1 MLHVKGLNIMNNVGK
16 LMLELLPLATLE
28 TLYMVFVSTLVALI
42 IGIPIGVILVI
53 SEKGGIKENLSL
65 SQVCSTIVNIGRSF
79 PFSIL
84 MVAIIP
90 LTRLIV
96 GTSLG
101 TTAAIV
107 PLSIA
112 AIPFVARV
120 IENALKEV
128 DKGIIEAAQAMGATT
143 WQIIY
148 KVLIPEAMPSIVLG
162 ITLTVI
168 NLIGYSAMAGIVG
181 GGGLGKIADQ
191 YGYKRYNT
199 PIMIST
205 IIILILLVQ
214 IIQWFGNTI
223 AKAINKK

>member
-1 MLHVKGLNIMNNVGK
+1 MMQETIA
-16 LMLELLPLATLE
+16 LMSELLPTAVVE
-28 TLYMVFVSTLVALI
+28 TLYMVLASTIIAVLI
-42 IGIPIGVILVI
+42 GAPIGVILII
-53 SEKGGIKENLSL
+53 SEKDGISENVFL
-65 SQVCSTIVNIGRSF
+65 SQVLSTIVNVGRSF

-90 LTRLIV
+90 LTRLIT

-101 TTAAIV
+101 TTASIV

-120 IENALKEV
+120 IESSLREV
-128 DKGIIEAAQAMGATT
+128 DKGIIEAAQAMGATS

-148 KVLIPEAMPSIVLG
+148 KVLIPEAMSGIVLG
-162 ITLTVI
+162 ITLTII
-168 NLIGYSAMAGIVG
+168 NLIGFSAMAGLIG

-205 IIILILLVQ
+205 IILLIILVQ
-214 IIQWFGNTI
+214 MIQWLGNRI
-223 AKAINKK
+223 AQNLNKK

>member
-1 MLHVKGLNIMNNVGK
+1 MKESID
-16 LMLELLPLATLE
+16 LMVQLLPAATFE
-28 TLYMVFVSTLVALI
+28 TLYMVFFSTLVAVIVGAPL
-42 IGIPIGVILVI
+42 GVILII
-53 SEKGGIKENLSL
+53 SEKGGIHENIPLSQSL
-65 SQVCSTIVNIGRSF
+65 STLVNIGRSF

-101 TTAAIV
+101 TTASIV

-112 AIPFVARV
+112 AIPFVARI
-120 IENALKEV
+120 IESSLKEV
-128 DKGIIEAAQAMGATT
+128 DGGIIEASQAMGATT

-148 KVLIPEAMPSIVLG
+148 KVLIPEAMPGIVLG
-162 ITLTVI
+162 ITLTII
-168 NLIGYSAMAGIVG
+168 NLIGYSAMAGLIG

-199 PIMIST
+199 PIMIAT
-205 IIILILLVQ
+205 IILLIILVQ
-214 IIQWFGNTI
+214 IIQWFGNAL
-223 AKAINKK
+223 AKSINKK

>member
-1 MLHVKGLNIMNNVGK
+1 MKESID
-16 LMLELLPLATLE
+16 LMLELLPAATLE
-28 TLYMVFVSTLVALI
+28 TLYMVFFSTLIAVI
-42 IGIPIGVILVI
+42 VGTPIGVILVI
-53 SEKGGIKENLSL
+53 SDKDGIRENLPL
-65 SQVCSTIVNIGRSF
+65 NQALSTIVNIGRSF

-101 TTAAIV
+101 TTASIV

-112 AIPFVARV
+112 AIPFVARI
-120 IENALKEV
+120 IESSLKEV
-128 DKGIIEAAQAMGATT
+128 ERGIVEAAQSMGATT

-148 KVLIPEAMPSIVLG
+148 KVLIPEAMPGIVLG

-168 NLIGYSAMAGIVG
+168 NLIGYSAMAGLIG

-205 IIILILLVQ
+205 IILLIILVQ
-214 IIQWFGNTI
+214 IIQWLGNTL
-223 AKAINKK
+223 ARAIDKK